1 MKKKILASLL
11 AIVTVFACI
20 AFTACDNS
28 DKTNYSETYEG
39 TLSVASYAT
48 PENAAEAFIAN
59 EIDSEASHATFQ
71 SYTKTADLTEDEIAK
86 LNLTEEQIADVKSAE
101 KGVIY
106 YTKSAPSTATLSYA
120 ATASNLK
127 SQTIYIVEFNTSSD
141 GGSVK
146 YLAPLP
152 QAGEAV
158 TKSYLESV
166 INFEDYKN
174 CTQTYEM
181 PITVKLSQGGQS
193 ATVKI
198 STKVTAR
205 ITETA
210 VEMIATATI
219 SAMGYSETETVKSY
233 LIDSPNGILQA
244 TLTDSYWDVTNYTN
258 QTGVEKISDLFASNL
273 PDADYSYLIKTKTGF
288 KISEEYLNTLVDDLL
303 SDAGIDDYYN
313 NGFKISMS
321 AEYFVSQG
329 RLDNVQVNLK
339 MTGSIEGM
347 SSTITMKA
355 TNTYS
360 NFGTT
365 NVTIPDDA
373 KSALEAY

>member
-20 AFTACDNS
+20 AFTACDS

-39 TLSVASYAT
+39 TLSTESFTSPV
-48 PENAAEAFIAN
+48 NAAEAFIAN

-71 SYTKTADLTEDEIAK
+71 SYTKTADLTEGEIAK
-86 LNLTEEQIADVKSAE
+86 LSLTEEQIADVKSAE

-106 YTKSAPSTATLSYA
+106 YTKATPSTATLPYA
-120 ATASNLK
+120 VEDPDLK
-127 SQTIYIVEFNTSSD
+127 SQTIYIIEFNTSSV

-152 QAGEAV
+152 KVGEAV

-166 INFEDYKN
+166 FNLEDYKN

-193 ATVKI
+193 ATMKI
-198 STKVTAR
+198 NTKATAR

-210 VEMIATATI
+210 VEMVVTATA
-219 SAMGYSETETVKSY
+219 SMMGISETKTVKSY
-233 LIDSPNGILQA
+233 LVDSPNGILQA
-244 TLTDSYWDVTNYTN
+244 TLNDGYWDVTNYTY
-258 QTGVEKISDLFASNL
+258 QTGVEKIADMFASNL
-273 PDADYSYLIKTKTGF
+273 PDADYSYLVKTKTGF
-288 KISEEYLNTLVDDLL
+288 KISDEYLSTLMDDLL
-303 SDAGIDDYYN
+303 SDAGVGDYYD
-313 NGFKISMS
+313 NGFNISMS

-329 RLDNVQVNLK
+329 RLDNVQVSLK
-339 MTGSIEGM
+339 MTGSMEGM
-347 SSTITMKA
+347 SSTITIKA
-355 TNTYS
+355 KNTFS

-365 NVTIPDDA
+365 KVTVPAGAKDA
-373 KSALEAY
+373 LGI

>member
-20 AFTACDNS
+20 AFTACDS

-39 TLSVASYAT
+39 TLSTESFTSPV
-48 PENAAEAFIAN
+48 NAAEAFIAN

-71 SYTKTADLTEDEIAK
+71 SYTKTADLTDGEIAK
-86 LNLTEEQIADVKSAE
+86 LSLTEEQIADVKSAE

-106 YTKSAPSTATLSYA
+106 YTKATPSTATLPYA
-120 ATASNLK
+120 VADPDLK
-127 SQTIYIVEFNTSSD
+127 SQTIYIIEFNTSSV

-152 QAGEAV
+152 KVGEAV

-166 INFEDYKN
+166 FNLEDYKN

-193 ATVKI
+193 ATMKI
-198 STKVTAR
+198 NTKATAR

-210 VEMIATATI
+210 VEMVVTATA
-219 SAMGYSETETVKSY
+219 SMMGISETKTVKSY
-233 LIDSPNGILQA
+233 LVDSPNGILQA
-244 TLTDSYWDVTNYTN
+244 TLNDGYWDVTNYTY
-258 QTGVEKISDLFASNL
+258 QTGVEKIADMFASNL
-273 PDADYSYLIKTKTGF
+273 PDADYSYLVKTKTGF
-288 KISEEYLNTLVDDLL
+288 KISDEYLSTLMDDLL
-303 SDAGIDDYYN
+303 SDAGVGDYYD
-313 NGFKISMS
+313 NGFNISMS

-329 RLDNVQVNLK
+329 RLDNVQVSLK
-339 MTGSIEGM
+339 MTGSMEGM
-347 SSTITMKA
+347 SSTITIKA
-355 TNTYS
+355 KNTFS

-365 NVTIPDDA
+365 KVTVPAGAKDA
-373 KSALEAY
+373 LGI

>member
-39 TLSVASYAT
+39 TLSVASYTT
-48 PENAAEAFIAN
+48 PVNAAEAFILN

-86 LNLTEEQIADVKSAE
+86 LNLTEEQIADIKSAE
-101 KGVIY
+101 KGMIY
-106 YTKSAPSTATLSYA
+106 YTKSDTLTYA
-120 ATASNLK
+120 AAATNLK
-127 SQTIYIVEFNTSSD
+127 HQTIYIIEFNTPSD

-166 INFEDYKN
+166 FNAEDYKN

-181 PITVKLSQGGQS
+181 PITIKVTEGRQS
-193 ATVKI
+193 VTMKI
-198 STKVTAR
+198 STKITAR

-210 VEMIATATI
+210 VEMIVTATI
-219 SAMGYSETETVKSY
+219 SMMGYSETETVKSY
-233 LIDSPNGILQA
+233 LVDSPSGILQA
-244 TLTDSYWDVTNYTN
+244 TLSGGYWDVSNYTY
-258 QTGVEKISDLFASNL
+258 QSGVEKIADLFASNL
-273 PDADYSYLIKTKTGF
+273 PDADYSYLVKTKNGF
-288 KISEEYLNTLVDDLL
+288 KMSEEYLSTLLDDLL
-303 SDAGIDDYYN
+303 NDADIGDYYD
-313 NGFKISMS
+313 NGFNVSMG

-329 RLDNVQVNLK
+329 RLDNVQVSLNMK
-339 MTGSIEGM
+339 GSMDGM
-347 SSTITMKA
+347 STDISIKA
-355 TNTYS
+355 INKYS

-365 NVTIPDDA
+365 KVTIPAEA
-373 KSALEAY
+373 KAALGI